1 MKFYICKHCGNI
13 IAYVRSSGVPVVC
26 CGEPMQEIIPGT
38 TDGALEK
45 HVPVIEVEGNKV
57 TVRVGCG
64 TPHAAR
70 ALHRMDRAGDGSGQ
84 PAQAFGAGPEAGS
97 RVYAGR
103 GRQRC
108 GRVRVLQPAQP
119 VEGLKK
125 LPFAARG
132 SFRTPRHPKNV
143 SRTGR
148 YGARFLFP
156 SLCFSPHVLAGH
168 RRQRAARTCGN
179 G

>member
-1 MKFYICKHCGNI
+1 MWKYHRLCAQQRRARCVLRRADAGDHPRHYGRGIGKARACHRGRGQQGDC
-13 IAYVRSSGVPVVC
+13 AR
-26 CGEPMQEIIPGT
+26 
-38 TDGALEK
+38 
-45 HVPVIEVEGNKV
+45 
-57 TVRVGCG
+57 RRCG

-148 YGARFLFP
+148 
-156 SLCFSPHVLAGH
+156 
-168 RRQRAARTCGN
+168 
-179 G
+179 